1 MTTWDKIVAR
11 LMEAMEK
18 TTARLA
24 NCWAWAEN
32 KGRRI
37 SLMAQQREKQK
48 ELDRAYARLG
58 RLIYEG
64 NGREPADT
72 EPMHD
77 IQEARQ
83 AVAALR
89 KELEELE
96 SLIGAH
102 K

>member
-11 LMEAMEK
+11 LMEGMEK
-18 TTARLA
+18 LTGALA
-24 NCWAWAEN
+24 GCWAWAEN
-32 KGRRI
+32 KGRYI
-37 SLMAQQREKQK
+37 SLLAQEREKRK

-58 RLIYEG
+58 RLVDETEQ
-64 NGREPADT
+64 RETADARSNQ
-72 EPMHD
+72 D

-83 AVAALR
+83 SVAALR

-96 SLIGAH
+96 RLISTH

>member
-11 LMEAMEK
+11 LMEGMEK
-18 TTARLA
+18 VTGALA
-24 NCWAWAEN
+24 NCWARAEN
-32 KGRRI
+32 KGRCI
-37 SLMAQQREKQK
+37 SLLTQQREKRK

-58 RLIYEG
+58 RLMDETDQ
-64 NGREPADT
+64 REPADARSNQG
-72 EPMHD
+72 

-96 SLIGAH
+96 RLISTH